1 MEYARTLEFSS
12 DERTLVLEVAFE
24 HGLVEID
31 VREVLAIE
39 LRDRLLKLAELE
51 APDEARESGPDRNA
65 RSGAASLLRGLRNKG
80 LPVIGTCPPTRERE
94 TDEW

>member
-12 DERTLVLEVAFE
+12 DEGTLVLEVAFE

-39 LRDRLLKLAELE
+39 LRDRLLKLAEL
-51 APDEARESGPDRNA
+51 DDRLA
-65 RSGAASLLRGLRNKG
+65 VADAVPERLSAILGAMWRTTGLG
-80 LPVIGTCPPTRERE
+80 SS
-94 TDEW
+94 

>member
-39 LRDRLLKLAELE
+39 LRDGLLKLAEL
-51 APDEARESGPDRNA
+51 DDRLA
-65 RSGAASLLRGLRNKG
+65 VADAVAERLSAILGAMWRTTGLGNS
-80 LPVIGTCPPTRERE
+80 
-94 TDEW
+94 